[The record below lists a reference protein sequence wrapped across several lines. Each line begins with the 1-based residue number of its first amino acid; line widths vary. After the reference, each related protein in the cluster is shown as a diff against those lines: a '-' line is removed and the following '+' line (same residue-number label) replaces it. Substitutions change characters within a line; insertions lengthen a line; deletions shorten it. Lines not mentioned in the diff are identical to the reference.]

1 LVCHPSNQKDSSVR
15 SGLSIRL
22 KLLFLAVLASLPALG
37 LVLRSGMLAER
48 QALHE
53 AEISAAHLTRNLSLR
68 QQQYLDSSRQF
79 LATLALLPPVRRL
92 DGEATAPLFR
102 TLLAANPIYSDIIL
116 SKPDGHLL
124 ASARTGTPNLS
135 LAEAPYFAQVLA
147 TREFTVGGYRKSLT
161 TGLDV
166 LVCAYPVLGPR
177 HELIAVISTGVR
189 LNVFDDIVR
198 DIQLPEG
205 STVFLADR
213 DGRRLYNRHYPTPR
227 PDLYPLGEPVT
238 LSRRQLLRTAAQ
250 ESPFYAP
257 DLKGQRRLYVVLE
270 SRLSPEDAPYLY
282 VGVSLPQSTI
292 IGQARGSLLSGL
304 AMLLTAALLAGL
316 AAWLAG
322 RKIFVER
329 IERLAEVAGRFA
341 RGELTAR
348 TGLSAKSAGRDEL
361 GQLVLA
367 MDRIGEELS
376 AREAERE
383 ATLERLRRTQFAMDH
398 AGEDIYWVDE
408 TGRFLYM
415 NERAARSLGYTPDE
429 LKGLT
434 VFDVDAQIGPV
445 RWREFLTRL
454 GGAGSVT
461 FETSQRTRNGG
472 RLPKEITM
480 SLVAGGGAQVI
491 FATGR
496 DIRERKRQ
504 EAVLR
509 SLLDETAS
517 VTGQEFFRAFT
528 ARIVSL
534 LDVYAA
540 FLGEYP
546 EAAPGMVR
554 PLSLSSGH
562 DQQPTYDFAM
572 QETPGADIPDDGY
585 LLISEGVRQRYPD
598 SGILARLGVESYL
611 GVPLHDASG
620 RRIGHMSI
628 MDRRPMPEDPLLIA
642 TLRLFAQRASAE
654 LVRLRAERELR
665 ASLKEKEVLL
675 KEIHHRVKNNLQ
687 IVSSLLSLQAR
698 DVSDPAVLELLAQ
711 SRSRILSMALVHE
724 DLYQSGNL
732 AQVDFRHYLERLAER
747 TRTGIAAA
755 SGVVIAAD
763 MDPLA
768 LPIDQAIPLG
778 LLCNELLTN
787 ALKHAFKGRAPGT
800 VRLLLRAAEGGGEL
814 TVRDDGVGLPEDF
827 RPGAGGTLGMELV
840 WTLAEQLHGHVEA
853 QSDGGAVFTVR
864 FPLA

>member
-1 LVCHPSNQKDSSVR
+1 V
-15 SGLSIRL
+15 
-22 KLLFLAVLASLPALG
+22 
-37 LVLRSGMLAER
+37 
-48 QALHE
+48 
-53 AEISAAHLTRNLSLR
+53 
-68 QQQYLDSSRQF
+68 
-79 LATLALLPPVRRL
+79 
-92 DGEATAPLFR
+92 GET
-102 TLLAANPIYSDIIL
+102 
-116 SKPDGHLL
+116 
-124 ASARTGTPNLS
+124 
-135 LAEAPYFAQVLA
+135 
-147 TREFTVGGYRKSLT
+147 
-161 TGLDV
+161 
-166 LVCAYPVLGPR
+166 
-177 HELIAVISTGVR
+177 
-189 LNVFDDIVR
+189 
-198 DIQLPEG
+198 
-205 STVFLADR
+205 
-213 DGRRLYNRHYPTPR
+213 
-227 PDLYPLGEPVT
+227 VT
-238 LSRRQLLRTAAQ
+238 LSRRQLLRTAAK
-250 ESPFYAP
+250 ESPFYAL
-257 DLKGQRRLYVVLE
+257 DLKGQRRLYVVQE
-270 SRLSPEDAPYLY
+270 SRLNPEEAPYLY

-292 IGQARGSLLSGL
+292 IGQARRSLFSGL
-304 AMLLTAALLAGL
+304 AVLLTAALLAGL

-348 TGLSAKSAGRDEL
+348 TGLSVKSAGRDEL

-408 TGRFLYM
+408 KGRFLYV
-415 NERAARSLGYTPDE
+415 NERAARSLGYTPEE

-445 RWREFLTRL
+445 RWQEHLSRMG

-461 FETSQRTRNGG
+461 FETAQRTRGG
-472 RLPKEITM
+472 GTLPKEITM
-480 SLVAGGGAQVI
+480 SLVAGGNAQVI

-509 SLLDETAS
+509 SLLDDTAS
-517 VTGQEFFRAFT
+517 ATGQEFFRTFT

-534 LDVYAA
+534 LDVHAA
-540 FLGEYP
+540 FLGKYL

-554 PLSLSSGH
+554 PLSLSSAL
-562 DQQPTYDFAM
+562 DQEPAYDFTM
-572 QETPGADIPDDGY
+572 QETPGADIPDNGH
-585 LLISEGVRQRYPD
+585 LLISEGARKRYPD
-598 SGILARLGVESYL
+598 SAILARMGVESYL

-620 RRIGHMSI
+620 RRIGHMSV
-628 MDRRPMPEDPLLIA
+628 MDRRPMPEDTLLIS

-747 TRTGIAAA
+747 TRTGVAAA
-755 SGVVIAAD
+755 SGVVIATD
-763 MDPLA
+763 MAPLA
-768 LPIDQAIPLG
+768 LSIDQAIPLG

-800 VRLLLRAAEGGGEL
+800 VRLLLRTAEGSGVL
-814 TVRDDGVGLPEDF
+814 TVRDDGVGLPENF
-827 RPGAGGTLGMELV
+827 HPGAGGTLGMELV
-840 WTLAEQLHGHVEA
+840 WTLAEQLRGHVEA
-853 QSDGGAVFTVR
+853 VNDGGAVFTVH